1 MPSEKKEMIFEGIG
15 GAPGVCIGKAYLV
28 GQEGVDVVP
37 QYFLGEE
44 KRPQE
49 ANRFKNA
56 VKKAKSELEDIIRNS
71 PEALQDHIQILET
84 HLVLFKDKML
94 YTKTLD
100 AIMQEGMNA
109 EWALKNVVDDVQV
122 MFQKIEDPY
131 LQARGVDISHV
142 ADQIMR
148 NLVGAE
154 EVRISKINRRVI
166 LVASDLTPAQTSQI
180 QLQWIMG
187 FVTDHGGATSHTSI
201 IARTLGLPCV
211 FGLEHATRMLR
222 NNDIIILDGIDGK
235 VIVHPEDETILF
247 YEDKKRRFEE
257 HRALISR
264 DSHLPAVTLDEVP
277 LNICGNIELA
287 EEIVSVRDHGG
298 EGVGLLRTE
307 FLYLSRTSYPGEA
320 ELFEQYREILELMAP
335 GVVTFRTLDING
347 DKAIAYG
354 NTPDEVNPALGLRG
368 IRFCLK
374 REDVFKTQL
383 RAILRAASFGRA
395 KIMFPMISC
404 LAEIEAARKI
414 LKECIREL
422 QAENLP
428 HDPDVPVGIM
438 IEVPSAV
445 VVADILAKRVDF
457 FSIGTNDLVQYLLA
471 IDRANP
477 QVAHLYSTLNPAVL
491 RMIKRVVD
499 EGRKAGI
506 TVAMCGEMA
515 GNPFNLPVLIGLGIH
530 ELSMTPQSIP
540 GVKNIIRN
548 LNSMDCRAFTE
559 SLLDKTCTEAV
570 AEAITEKYGRIL
582 ESEFSKQ

>member
-1 MPSEKKEMIFEGIG
+1 MSSEKKEIVFKGIG
-15 GAPGVCIGKAYLV
+15 GAPGICIGKAYLV

-37 QYFLGEE
+37 QYFLGEAQ
-44 KRPQE
+44 RVQE

-56 VKKAKSELEDIIRNS
+56 VKKAKTELEEIIQHS
-71 PEALQDHIQILET
+71 PEALRDHIQILET

-100 AIMQEGMNA
+100 SITQKGMNA
-109 EWALKNVVDDVQV
+109 EWALKNVTTDVQT

-131 LQARGVDISHV
+131 LQARAVDINHV

-148 NLVGAE
+148 NLIGAE
-154 EVRISKINRRVI
+154 EVRIGQINRRVI
-166 LVASDLTPAQTSQI
+166 LVASDLSPAQTSQI
-180 QLQWIMG
+180 QLQWVMG

-211 FGLEHATRMLR
+211 FGLHRATSVLR
-222 NNDIIILDGIDGK
+222 NDDIIIVDGIDGK

-247 YEDKKRRFEE
+247 YEEKKRRFEE
-257 HRALISR
+257 HRATISR
-264 DSHLPAVTLDEVP
+264 GSHLPAMTLDGVSMNV
-277 LNICGNIELA
+277 LGNIELA

-307 FLYLSRTSYPGEA
+307 FLYLSRTNYPSEA
-320 ELFEQYREILELMAP
+320 ELYEQYKEILELMAP
-335 GVVTFRTLDING
+335 NAVTFRTLDING
-347 DKAIAYG
+347 DKAISYG
-354 NTPDEVNPALGLRG
+354 NTQEEVNPALGLRG

-374 REDVFKTQL
+374 RKEVFKTQL
-383 RAILRAASFGRA
+383 RAILRAASFGKA

-404 LAEIEAARKI
+404 LAEIESAKKI
-414 LKECIREL
+414 MKECIEEL
-422 QAENLP
+422 VSENLP
-428 HDPDVPVGIM
+428 HDPEVPVGIM

-445 VVADILAKRVDF
+445 VIADILAKNVDF

-477 QVAHLYSTLNPAVL
+477 QVAHLYSALDPAVL

-499 EGRKAGI
+499 ESEKVGI
-506 TVAMCGEMA
+506 PVSMCGEMA

-540 GVKNIIRN
+540 TVKNIIRN
-548 LNSMDCRAFTE
+548 LNGADCKNFTE
-559 SLLDKTCTEAV
+559 SLLHKTSTEAV
-570 AEAITEKYGRIL
+570 TQAITEKYGRIL
-582 ESEFSKQ
+582 ESEFNRQ